1 MTRFLTHTRRPVLA
15 VTVVLV
21 VELLGALWVVVVAVL
36 EAMLGSFA
44 RAGHTI
50 AAATMLATVGGFMNI
65 LSFGWGAK

>member
-21 VELLGALWVVVVAVL
+21 VALLGALVVVVVAVL
-36 EAMLGSFA
+36 EAVLGSFA
-44 RAGHTI
+44 RAGHTM
-50 AAATMLATVGGFMNI
+50 AAATMLAMVGGFMNI